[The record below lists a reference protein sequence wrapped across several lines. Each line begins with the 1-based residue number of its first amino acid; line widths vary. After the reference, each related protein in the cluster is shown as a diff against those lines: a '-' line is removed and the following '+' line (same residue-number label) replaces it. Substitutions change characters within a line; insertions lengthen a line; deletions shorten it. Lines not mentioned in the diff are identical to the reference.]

1 MRGLVHAV
9 AILLMIV
16 WSVIVLIDIAIGF
29 SVPPGTTEAIVA
41 GVTPD
46 QLTQYYSD
54 FRLAFLLLASPHE
67 SSRGWIAT
75 TRRAYR
81 LCGRRGSRDCAMV
94 MNRISA
100 SVAKSPFQDAG
111 NTLLTQAAV
120 RTD

>member
-54 FRLAFLLLASPHE
+54 FRLAFFSPAAQT
-67 SSRGWIAT
+67 RAIVWGIPMIAFGIIAAMT
-75 TRRAYR
+75 QPV
-81 LCGRRGSRDCAMV
+81 GR
-94 MNRISA
+94 
-100 SVAKSPFQDAG
+100 
-111 NTLLTQAAV
+111 
-120 RTD
+120 